1 MYIDGNTIIWIS
13 SVLAALIAIGT
24 IIYKFIKWIDRQANQ
39 DKEIH
44 KIKSEQTMIC
54 YVMLAC
60 LDGLKQLGAN
70 GEVTKAHERLSK
82 YLNETA
88 HDQRKENHL

>member
-1 MYIDGNTIIWIS
+1 MYIDGEAIVWMASI
-13 SVLAALIAIGT
+13 VGALIAIGT
-24 IIYKFIKWIDRQANQ
+24 IVYKIIKWIDRQGVQ
-39 DKEIH
+39 DKDIELV
-44 KIKSEQTMIC
+44 KEEQTMLC

-82 YLNETA
+82 YLNEKA
-88 HDQRKENHL
+88 HK